1 MKKPKKRA
9 LIDYGVI
16 ITVSYL
22 FRCLAMLLTD
32 KIIHAT
38 LVVHVFFTYILN

>member
-22 FRCLAMLLTD
+22 LRCLVN
-32 KIIHAT
+32 
-38 LVVHVFFTYILN
+38 VVN